1 MQSGIP
7 ARRIGTRAKTKRNG
21 TRLNSLE
28 TLLVVL
34 SVVALVDCAVIA
46 WLIVRGFAD

>member
-1 MQSGIP
+1 MNPGIP
-7 ARRIGTRAKTKRNG
+7 ARRLGARAKTKG
-21 TRLNSLE
+21 VARLNSLE

>member
-1 MQSGIP
+1 MNMGIP
-7 ARRIGTRAKTKRNG
+7 ARRLGARAKTKGAARF
-21 TRLNSLE
+21 NSLE
-28 TLLVVL
+28 TLLLVL